1 MIRSQGHEACL
12 HHSRKKQFLMAWTY
26 LLHSSFHFFTYS
38 PCVSVICT
46 VSFKGVKE
54 INSNSPFPLLIKVM
68 ARKNG
73 RQYQFI
79 YHKLSI
85 SSYAATDSLLV
96 GLLICSWHYFCFQAA
111 LMKMKELLCL
121 ALLIKDGF
129 LRSLPHVLC
138 HEKGQHWHQLLD
150 IALSLRS
157 TPSHFPKSAY
167 HSFIVYMLQDV
178 NWVW

>member
-1 MIRSQGHEACL
+1 MATLEIHVAMYRLLALRQGQLYGLLSPIALQKHCSMWLAGRGVRWVGWLFMIRSQGHQACL

-96 GLLICSWHYFCFQAA
+96 GLLICSWHYFCF
-111 LMKMKELLCL
+111 
-121 ALLIKDGF
+121 
-129 LRSLPHVLC
+129 
-138 HEKGQHWHQLLD
+138 
-150 IALSLRS
+150 
-157 TPSHFPKSAY
+157 
-167 HSFIVYMLQDV
+167 
-178 NWVW
+178 

>member
-1 MIRSQGHEACL
+1 MATLEIHETSEALWCCNDRLLALRQGQLYGLLSPIAPQKHCSMWIAGRGVRCSVPRPWRYEEGGWPFMIRSQGYQACL
-12 HHSRKKQFLMAWTY
+12 QHSRKKQFLMAWTY

-85 SSYAATDSLLV
+85 SSYAVTDYLLV
-96 GLLICSWHYFCFQAA
+96 GLLIFSWHYFCF
-111 LMKMKELLCL
+111 
-121 ALLIKDGF
+121 
-129 LRSLPHVLC
+129 
-138 HEKGQHWHQLLD
+138 
-150 IALSLRS
+150 
-157 TPSHFPKSAY
+157 
-167 HSFIVYMLQDV
+167 
-178 NWVW
+178 